1 MLLFKDIYS
10 NFLTLV
16 QDRQLLE
23 KLATLSNSTAEL
35 PIRSFTETKFSGR
48 SRLYVGN
55 LGNDIV
61 EQDLKEY
68 FSAYGEIAEV
78 FLNKEKG
85 FAFVRLVS
93 VFYFIFFFKFLIAEL
108 EITGLSFEF

>member
-1 MLLFKDIYS
+1 
-10 NFLTLV
+10 
-16 QDRQLLE
+16 LE
-23 KLATLSNSTAEL
+23 KLASLSNSTAEL

-93 VFYFIFFFKFLIAEL
+93 AFIFL
-108 EITGLSFEF
+108 

>member
-1 MLLFKDIYS
+1 
-10 NFLTLV
+10 
-16 QDRQLLE
+16 LE
-23 KLATLSNSTAEL
+23 KLASLSNSTADL
-35 PIRSFTETKFSGR
+35 PVRSFTETKFSGR

-61 EQDLKEY
+61 EQDLKEH
-68 FSAYGEIAEV
+68 FSTYGEIAEV

-93 VFYFIFFFKFLIAEL
+93 NLFLVFLTFKEKF
-108 EITGLSFEF
+108 

>member
-1 MLLFKDIYS
+1 MIIVTTNNRANPELI
-10 NFLTLV
+10 FLN

-23 KLATLSNSTAEL
+23 KLASLSNSTSDL

-55 LGNDIV
+55 LGNDIT
-61 EQDLKEY
+61 ENDLKEH
-68 FSAYGEIAEV
+68 FASYGEIAEV

-85 FAFVRLVS
+85 FAFVRVVCDLFPVHPLS
-93 VFYFIFFFKFLIAEL
+93 QLIEFI
-108 EITGLSFEF
+108 

>member
-1 MLLFKDIYS
+1 M
-10 NFLTLV
+10 

-35 PIRSFTETKFSGR
+35 QIRSFTETKFSGR

-61 EQDLKEY
+61 EQDLKEH

-93 VFYFIFFFKFLIAEL
+93 ALFIYFYFKKIINCWIENHRTIVPILKKRSANWMAKF
-108 EITGLSFEF
+108 

>member
-1 MLLFKDIYS
+1 M
-10 NFLTLV
+10 
-16 QDRQLLE
+16 E
-23 KLATLSNSTAEL
+23 KLASLSNSTADL
-35 PIRSFTETKFSGR
+35 PVRSFTETKFSGR

-61 EQDLKEY
+61 EQDLKEH
-68 FSAYGEIAEV
+68 FSTYGEIAEV

-93 VFYFIFFFKFLIAEL
+93 NLFLVFLTFKEKF
-108 EITGLSFEF
+108 

>member
-1 MLLFKDIYS
+1 
-10 NFLTLV
+10 
-16 QDRQLLE
+16 LE
-23 KLATLSNSTAEL
+23 KLASLSNSTAEL

-93 VFYFIFFFKFLIAEL
+93 ALFSCDGILTIAKLNHRIIVRILKKRSANWMEKF
-108 EITGLSFEF
+108 

>member
-1 MLLFKDIYS
+1 M
-10 NFLTLV
+10 
-16 QDRQLLE
+16 LE
-23 KLATLSNSTAEL
+23 KLASLSSPTADL
-35 PIRSFTETKFSGR
+35 PIRSFKETKFSGR

-61 EQDLKEY
+61 EQDLKEH
-68 FSAYGEIAEV
+68 FSTYGEIAEV

-93 VFYFIFFFKFLIAEL
+93 KTFNKLLVLPCAQTPMY
-108 EITGLSFEF
+108 